1 MAETV
6 TVSANTD
13 AGFSTVVY
21 TGDGAVATVGHG
33 LSKTPE
39 MIIVKN
45 ITPGVYPDA
54 RDDWRVY
61 HSGNTSAPETDYL
74 ELNDI
79 AATADDAGVW
89 NDTAPTADVF
99 TIGDSVN
106 VNTDDETYIAFCFH
120 SVDGYS
126 KVGSY
131 VGNGSADGTFIYLG
145 FRPAF
150 ILHKVY
156 NTTGQW
162 LIWDTARDTYNVINN
177 GELSANDSGVE
188 GAGSWG
194 NQIDIVSNG
203 FKFRGS
209 DNTNFNHTGFTYIYY
224 AVAEQPFKHTNAK

>member
-1 MAETV
+1 MIIHKHRSGTV
-6 TVSANTD
+6 QWNVYHKDTGTGGYLSIDRNNAWGSN
-13 AGFSTVVY
+13 AGFF
-21 TGDGAVATVGHG
+21 G
-33 LSKTPE
+33 
-39 MIIVKN
+39 
-45 ITPGVYPDA
+45 
-54 RDDWRVY
+54 
-61 HSGNTSAPETDYL
+61 
-74 ELNDI
+74 
-79 AATADDAGVW
+79 
-89 NDTAPTADVF
+89 TAPTASVF
-99 TIGDSVN
+99 SPGSHSYMDGSGN
-106 VNTDDETYIAFCFH
+106 DNIAYCFH